1 MKAPI
6 SRVLPMLYDLATQTV
21 KHFCSYLSEE
31 ATAKVLR
38 LYQRDMAK
46 FVHVQMQQHYWEEKV
61 DYEVVVSKGF
71 TELKSSAYATSATE
85 PPLDFRQLPTDKSNM
100 AKYLFGGF
108 TGCLFSMQMFQSESE
123 RILAVILDRQAKKWF
138 KPSKGQFQ
146 IFYKSG
152 ADHLE

>member
-6 SRVLPMLYDLATQTV
+6 SRVLPMPYDLATQTV

-46 FVHVQMQQHYWEEKV
+46 FVHVQMQQHYWDEKV

-100 AKYLFGGF
+100 AEYLFGGF

-146 IFYKSG
+146 IFYKS